1 MKKLLTLT
9 LVSILLL
16 TLASC
21 GQIPADKNRGGDSTD
36 EPQTVVTTTDEPQTP
51 DTTAPQTPDTTKAP
65 ESTKAPATTKAPE
78 STKAPATTKAPE
90 PTKPAHK
97 HTYTTNVQ
105 KATCTANGRK
115 IYTCACGDAYS
126 ETLKATGHKW
136 GNWKIQTLPSTT
148 ANGKDVRT
156 CSACSAQET
165 KATGKLLS
173 RNSFYTDKNNYYTAG
188 EVSIRPRAMYWSEDG
203 CLYAECLVIN
213 GLDTTVSNIIVNEL
227 TFSVNGQKVAS
238 ENFGMQA
245 GVTIPSHC
253 HEVRTFRF
261 DPRTI
266 ANYGVNLSTNSCYAN
281 VKYDH

>member
-36 EPQTVVTTTDEPQTP
+36 EPQTVVTTTDEPQTVVTTTDEPQTP

-65 ESTKAPATTKAPE
+65 ESTKT
-78 STKAPATTKAPE
+78 PATTKAPE

-105 KATCTANGRK
+105 PATCTANGRK

-136 GNWKIQTLPSTT
+136 GNWNLHKLPTLT
-148 ANGKDVRT
+148 ANGQLLRT
-156 CSACSAQET
+156 CSACSATET
-165 KATGKLLS
+165 KANGKLIQN
-173 RNSFYTDKNNYYTAG
+173 NSFVNTNNNLLTIG
-188 EVSIRPRAMYWSEDG
+188 EVTVRPRTMYWSEDG
-203 CLYAECLVIN
+203 QLYVECFIIN
-213 GLDTTVSNIIVNEL
+213 GLDKTISNIIMNEL
-227 TFSVNGQKVAS
+227 TFFANGKKVATDT
-238 ENFGMQA
+238 FGKL
-245 GVTIPSHC
+245 SNL
-253 HEVRTFRF
+253 
-261 DPRTI
+261 TI
-266 ANYGVNLSTNSCYAN
+266 APRKHAIWTFCFAPSSYGVALNSVDCQFDINYN
-281 VKYDH
+281 S